1 MVILVQGQEVKENMQ
16 DTVLKFHLQAGA
28 PTWSSGQDPAFSP
41 PGPGFD
47 SRCGNV
53 KFRFCV

>member
-28 PTWSSGQDPAFSP
+28 PTWSSGEDPAFSP
-41 PGPGFD
+41 PWPGFD
-47 SRCGNV
+47 SRCGN
-53 KFRFCV
+53 